1 MKIKCKIASPTMK
14 NGLTIV
20 CYQIN
25 SPTKFPSFV
34 KKKKE
39 AFNRRADIEKGL
51 VDTGR
56 GMRGA
61 FGRRRG
67 GE

>member
-20 CYQIN
+20 YYQIN
-25 SPTKFPSFV
+25 SPTKFPSSV
-34 KKKKE
+34 KKKK

-51 VDTGR
+51 VDTGQ
-56 GMRGA
+56 GIG
-61 FGRRRG
+61 GSLG
-67 GE
+67 GEGGVNS